1 MIKKKKIVL
10 VNYGLAN
17 SFKDRIEI
25 NKELKNYPD
34 LYNYVLDH
42 ELKHNDKAF
51 SMSDIKHEF
60 SLNKNILKLFIF
72 ILRRPKIWY
81 ELLPVYKKQNTII
94 HDNLICCFNNTY
106 LSKYNCFLKNILKTC
121 CSKPFSATF

>member
-25 NKELKNYPD
+25 NKELKNYPA

-60 SLNKNILKLFIF
+60 SINKNVIKLFF
-72 ILRRPKIWY
+72 FVLRRPKIWY
-81 ELLPVYKKQNTII
+81 ELLPVYKKQNRII
-94 HDNLICCFNNTY
+94 HDLNMITLYIIIIILIALNIFIF
-106 LSKYNCFLKNILKTC
+106 SKIF
-121 CSKPFSATF
+121 